1 MTTAIAVLPFVNMSS
16 DPKQE
21 YFADG
26 ITEEIIT
33 ALSRIEE
40 LKVTSRSSS
49 FFFKDKALPLKEIA
63 QQLGVDVILE
73 GSIRLAMNNVRI
85 TAQLIQAQDDF
96 HFWSETWDRQLK
108 NIFEI
113 QDEISLLI
121 AEKLREQFG
130 HFEIQEHLVETQTQN
145 LDAYALSLRA
155 KEHFNRWNPVDVKKA
170 IDLWKRALKLDPNHD
185 ESMVGL
191 ADAYGFLGVTQSMD
205 FMEAWDKVT
214 DYTER
219 ALKINA
225 DNAGAYYQLANRA
238 FFVECDFREAY
249 KQALKAI
256 ELMPNYPEAQQFMAF
271 LYMLEGSMEEAG
283 NHLGKALM
291 INPLSEETLFYKAYY
306 QYRTGDYT
314 GALDQLNSLLERNP
328 HNIPAYVTKSYVL
341 LKLERTKEVRAFIDS
356 IDPEVMVE
364 TDQKGVLCLAH
375 LLEGN
380 AAKGEKLLA
389 ELLEE
394 AQNPMAIQAH
404 MYVFIAY
411 GALGRADAAFDW
423 FEKVVKLK
431 SSVLMLGFSDPL
443 VEPIKSDTRYTAFAK
458 ELYNREEIKPQSEVK
473 SALLEPKAVEEL
485 SARLKTFMDEE
496 EPFLDPSLS
505 LRSLAGRL
513 DIHPNKLSWLLN
525 DSFGK
530 NFNNFVNHYRVERF
544 KSLATDPD
552 NSHISLI
559 GLAYESGFNSKTVFN
574 TYFKK
579 ETGQTPKAYLDSRK

>member
-16 DPKQE
+16 DPEQE

-26 ITEEIIT
+26 MTEEIIT
-33 ALSRIEE
+33 ALSRIGE

-49 FFFKDKALPLKEIA
+49 FYFKDKALPLKEIA
-63 QQLGVDVILE
+63 QQLGIDVILE
-73 GSIRLAMNNVRI
+73 GSIRMAKKNVRI

-96 HFWSETWDRQLK
+96 HFWSETWDRHLV

-130 HFEIQEHLVETQTQN
+130 HFEIQEHLVQAQTQS

-170 IDLWKRALKLDPNHD
+170 IELWKRALKLDPKHD

-205 FMEAWDKVT
+205 FMKAWDKVS
-214 DYTER
+214 DYTQR
-219 ALKINA
+219 ALKINP

-249 KQALKAI
+249 KLGLKAI

-271 LYMLEGSMEEAG
+271 LYMLEGSMEDAG
-283 NHLGKALM
+283 HHLGKALM

-314 GALDQLNSLLERNP
+314 GALDQLNSLLDRNP

-341 LKLERTKEVRAFIDS
+341 LKLERYKEVLEFIDS
-356 IDPEVMVE
+356 IPSEVMVE
-364 TDQKGVLCLAH
+364 TDRKGVVCLAH
-375 LLEGN
+375 LMSGN
-380 AAKGEKLLA
+380 TSEGEKLISQ
-389 ELLEE
+389 LLEE

-404 MYVFIAY
+404 SYVFTAY
-411 GALGRADAAFDW
+411 AAQGKADEAFNW
-423 FEKVVKLK
+423 FEKAIELK
-431 SSVLMLGFSDPL
+431 SSVLLLGFSDPL
-443 VEPIKSDTRYTAFAK
+443 VDPIKNDSRYADLAK
-458 ELYNREEIKPQSEVK
+458 ELYNGEEIKIKPETK
-473 SALLEPKAVEEL
+473 TALLDEAAAAEL
-485 SARLKTFMDEE
+485 ATQLKTFMDEE
-496 EPFLDPSLS
+496 EPYLDPGLS

-530 NFNNFVNHYRVERF
+530 NFNTFVNHYRVERF
-544 KSLATDPD
+544 KSLAMDPA

>member
-16 DPKQE
+16 DPEKE

-26 ITEEIIT
+26 MTEEIIT

-49 FFFKDKALPLKEIA
+49 FYFKDKALPLKEIA
-63 QQLGVDVILE
+63 GQLGVDVILE
-73 GSIRLAMNNVRI
+73 GSVRLGGKKVRI
-85 TAQLIQAQDDF
+85 TAQLIQAEDDF
-96 HFWSETWDRQLK
+96 HFWSETWDRNLE

-130 HFEIQEHLVETQTQN
+130 HFEIEEHLVMPQTDS
-145 LDAYALSLRA
+145 LDAYAYSLRA
-155 KEHFNRWNPVDVKKA
+155 KEHFNKWNPIDVKKA
-170 IDLWKRALKLDPNHD
+170 IELWKKALKLDPNHD

-214 DYTER
+214 DYTEQ
-219 ALKINA
+219 ALKINPK
-225 DNAGAYYQLANRA
+225 NAGAYYQLANKA

-249 KQALKAI
+249 KQGLKAI

-306 QYRTGDYT
+306 QYRTGDFQ
-314 GALDQLNSLLERNP
+314 GALDQLNALLERNP

-341 LKLERTKEVRAFIDS
+341 LKLGRTEDVRAFIGS

-364 TDQKGVLCLAH
+364 TDRKGVLCLSY
-375 LLEGN
+375 LLDDNKE
-380 AAKGEKLLA
+380 GEKLLA

-394 AQNPMAIQAH
+394 AESPMAIQAH
-404 MYVFIAY
+404 SYVFMAY
-411 GALGRADAAFDW
+411 ATKGNADAAFDW
-423 FEKVVKLK
+423 FEKVIQLK

-443 VEPIKSDTRYTAFAK
+443 VEPIKHDRRYEAFAK
-458 ELYNREEIKPQSEVK
+458 ELYNREEIRQKSEAK
-473 SALLEPKAVEEL
+473 TALLDESAAAEL
-485 SARLKTFMDEE
+485 TARLKTFMDEE

-505 LRSLAGRL
+505 LRSLAGRV
-513 DIHPNKLSWLLN
+513 DVHPNKLSWLLN

-530 NFNNFVNHYRVERF
+530 NFNSFVNHYRVERF
-544 KSLATDPD
+544 KSLAMDPD
-552 NSHISLI
+552 NSNISLI

>member
-1 MTTAIAVLPFVNMSS
+1 MSTAIAVLPFVNMSS
-16 DPKQE
+16 DPEQE

-26 ITEEIIT
+26 MTEEIIA
-33 ALSRIEE
+33 ALSRIEN
-40 LKVTSRSSS
+40 LKVTSRSSA
-49 FFFKDKALPLKEIA
+49 FYFKDKALPIKEIA
-63 QQLGVDVILE
+63 EKLGVDVILE
-73 GSIRLAMNNVRI
+73 GSVRLAGKQVRI
-85 TAQLIQAQDDF
+85 AAQLIQAEDDF
-96 HFWSETWDRQLK
+96 HFWSETWDRPLK

-130 HFEIQEHLVETQTQN
+130 HFEIEEHLVEPQTEN
-145 LDAYALSLRA
+145 LDAYAYSLRA
-155 KEHFNRWNPVDVKKA
+155 KEHFNKWNPVDVKKA
-170 IDLWKRALKLDPNHD
+170 IKLWERALKLDPRHD

-205 FMEAWDKVT
+205 FMEAWEKVR

-219 ALKINA
+219 ALQINPK
-225 DNAGAYYQLANRA
+225 NAGAYYQLANKA
-238 FFVECDFREAY
+238 FFVDCDFREAY
-249 KQALKAI
+249 RQGMKAI

-271 LYMLEGSMEEAG
+271 LYMLEGSMDKASD
-283 NHLGKALM
+283 HLGKALI

-314 GALDQLNSLLERNP
+314 GALDQLNNLLERNP

-341 LKLERTKEVRAFIDS
+341 LKLGRKEEVRAFIDS

-364 TDQKGVLCLAH
+364 TDRKGVLCLSY
-375 LLEGN
+375 LLDSKATEGD
-380 AAKGEKLLA
+380 KLLA
-389 ELLEE
+389 ELHKE
-394 AQNPMAIQAH
+394 AESPMAIQAH
-404 MYVFIAY
+404 SYVFTAY
-411 GALGRADAAFDW
+411 AVQEKPAVAFAWLEDHL
-423 FEKVVKLK
+423 EMK
-431 SSVLMLGFSDPL
+431 SSVLLLGFSDPL
-443 VEPIKSDTRYTAFAK
+443 VEPIKSDHRYASFAK
-458 ELYNREEIKPQSEVK
+458 ELYNREEIKLKAEAK
-473 SALLEPKAVEEL
+473 AALLNESTAAEL
-485 SARLKTFMDEE
+485 TTRLKTFMDED

-505 LRSLAGRL
+505 LRALSGRL

-525 DSFGK
+525 QSFGK

>member
-1 MTTAIAVLPFVNMSS
+1 MTTAVAVLPFINMSS
-16 DPKQE
+16 DKEQE

-33 ALSRIEE
+33 ALSRIEN

-49 FFFKDKALPLKEIA
+49 FFFKGKSVPLKDIA
-63 QQLGVDVILE
+63 EKLGVEVILE
-73 GSIRLAMNNVRI
+73 GSIRLAGKNVRI
-85 TAQLIQAQDDF
+85 TAQLVQANDDF
-96 HFWSETWDRQLK
+96 HFWSETWDRKLE

-113 QDEISLLI
+113 QDEISLHI

-130 HFEIQEHLVETQTQN
+130 HFEIEEHLVEPQTQN
-145 LDAYALSLRA
+145 LDAYALSLKA
-155 KEHFNRWNPVDVKKA
+155 KEHFNKWNPIDVKKA
-170 IDLWKRALKLDPNHD
+170 IELWDKALELDPTHD

-205 FMEAWDKVT
+205 FMEAWEMVS
-214 DYTER
+214 DYTGR
-219 ALKINA
+219 ALQINPQ
-225 DNAGAYYQLANRA
+225 NAGAYYQLANRA
-238 FFVECDFREAY
+238 FFVECDFSEAY
-249 KQALKAI
+249 KQGQKAI

-271 LYMLEGSMEEAG
+271 LYMLEGNMEEAG
-283 NHLGKALM
+283 HHLGKALM

-306 QYRTGDYT
+306 QYRTADYT
-314 GALDQLNSLLERNP
+314 GGLDQLNSLLERNP
-328 HNIPAYVTKSYVL
+328 YNIPAYVTKSYVL
-341 LKLERTKEVRAFIDS
+341 LKLGRYEEVRSFIDS
-356 IDPEVMVE
+356 IEPEVMVE
-364 TDQKGVLCLAH
+364 TDRKGILCLSN
-375 LLEGN
+375 LMSGN
-380 AAKGEKLLA
+380 LKEGEKRLA

-394 AQNPMAIQAH
+394 AGGAMAIQAQS
-404 MYVFIAY
+404 YVFMAY
-411 GALGRADAAFDW
+411 AVQGLSDKAFEW
-423 FEKVVKLK
+423 FRKVIQLK
-431 SSVLMLGFSDPL
+431 SSVLLLGFSDPL
-443 VEPIKSDTRYTAFAK
+443 VEPIKSDKRYAAFAK
-458 ELYNREEIKPQSEVK
+458 ELYNREEIKPKAETK
-473 SALLEPKAVEEL
+473 TALLDEAA
-485 SARLKTFMDEE
+485 SAEFKVRLKTFMDEE

-530 NFNNFVNHYRVERF
+530 NFNNFVNHYRIERF